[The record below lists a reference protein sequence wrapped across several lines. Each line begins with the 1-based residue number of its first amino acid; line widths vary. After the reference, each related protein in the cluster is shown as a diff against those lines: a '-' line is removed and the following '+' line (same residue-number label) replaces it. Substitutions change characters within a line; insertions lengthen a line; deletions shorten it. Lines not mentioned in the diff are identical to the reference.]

1 MATIL
6 TTIAGTAGRIAGSTA
21 RGLLWLNEQIDWSE
35 VAQIVLQGL
44 QILIVLTLLAG
55 RYSRRAWDDLPG
67 LSEKLGRWYAELLVP
82 AAVELAAVP
91 VVPVQHL
98 LAPIT
103 ATMAAARE
111 ALERLVRR
119 LYPVLA

>member
-1 MATIL
+1 MA
-6 TTIAGTAGRIAGSTA
+6 
-21 RGLLWLNEQIDWSE
+21 
-35 VAQIVLQGL
+35 
-44 QILIVLTLLAG
+44 
-55 RYSRRAWDDLPG
+55 
-67 LSEKLGRWYAELLVP
+67 P
-82 AAVELAAVP
+82 AAVELASAP
-91 VVPVQHL
+91 VTQMQLL